1 MYHLLCFALLMLL
14 VAPTKIRFEEQA
26 LVVGT
31 KQQSQAIK
39 VVKHAS
45 FVMGLLAF
53 LCPIQPLASSMW
65 IWY

>member
-1 MYHLLCFALLMLL
+1 MLL

-31 KQQSQAIK
+31 KQKSQAIK
-39 VVKHAS
+39 VVRHAY

-53 LCPIQPLASSMW
+53 LCPIQPLVLPRGFGTNF
-65 IWY
+65 

>member
-31 KQQSQAIK
+31 KQKSQAIK
-39 VVKHAS
+39 VVRCAC
-45 FVMGLLAF
+45 FV
-53 LCPIQPLASSMW
+53 LCPMQPLALPRGFGTN
-65 IWY
+65 